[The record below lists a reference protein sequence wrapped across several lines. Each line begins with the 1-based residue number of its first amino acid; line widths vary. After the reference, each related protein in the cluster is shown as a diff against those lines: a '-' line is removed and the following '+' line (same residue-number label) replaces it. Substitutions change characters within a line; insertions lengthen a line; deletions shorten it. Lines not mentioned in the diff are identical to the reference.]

1 MKFINISPNGAV
13 LFDSLVQKTPAFVKF
28 YSEGCGHCKDMED
41 EWKKLKTEIKPY
53 KDIDINVIDV
63 NSKAIPNI
71 KSKCAKNINGYPTM
85 IEVLPGGEAGIE
97 HTSERTTKELMKT
110 IKKIMKKHKQKNTA
124 GRPIQEDSEQSWD
137 GDAAQAA
144 DEALEAEDD
153 ETARAHLRMRLESGI
168 FDADA
173 ARAAEA
179 FLQSDGDAVQAA
191 DEALEAEDDDDN
203 YYDADVAQA
212 MFHAL
217 QQSDDD
223 NLETLEQISE
233 NTQNQLN
240 RNNMSSIGMREIR
253 KKAKIWAEYPN
264 NTIAEQHHPVDGLSE
279 EDEERLIEEASYIR
293 AGLLDGVA
301 IDLTGEGIKS
311 RKNRKYKHRR
321 NKTRGKKHGKKH
333 GKKRRTRYRYVKR
346 PKHYSRIRR

>member
-63 NSKAIPNI
+63 NAKAIPNI
-71 KSKCAKNINGYPTM
+71 KSKCAKNINGFPTM
-85 IEVLPGGEAGIE
+85 IEVLPGGEPGIE

-110 IKKIMKKHKQKNTA
+110 IKKIMKKHKQKDTA
-124 GRPIQEDSEQSWD
+124 GRPIHEDSEQSWD
-137 GDAAQAA
+137 GDAAEAA
-144 DEALEAEDD
+144 DEALEA
-153 ETARAHLRMRLESGI
+153 
-168 FDADA
+168 
-173 ARAAEA
+173 
-179 FLQSDGDAVQAA
+179 A
-191 DEALEAEDDDDN
+191 DE
-203 YYDADVAQA
+203 
-212 MFHAL
+212 
-217 QQSDDD
+217 DD
-223 NLETLEQISE
+223 NLDTLEQISE

-240 RNNMSSIGMREIR
+240 RNNMSPIGMREIR

-279 EDEERLIEEASYIR
+279 EDEEKLIEEASYIR
-293 AGLLDGVA
+293 EGLLDGVA

-311 RKNRKYKHRR
+311 RKKRKYKHRR

-333 GKKRRTRYRYVKR
+333 GKKRQTRYRYVKR

>member
-1 MKFINISPNGAV
+1 MRFINISPNGAV

-41 EWKKLKTEIKPY
+41 EWKKLKTEIKDY

-71 KSKCAKNINGYPTM
+71 KSKCAKNINGFPTM
-85 IEVLPGGEAGIE
+85 IEVLPGGEPGIE

-124 GRPIQEDSEQSWD
+124 GRPGSPTTPRRRILTTSPSLVPERLSFQEEWD
-137 GDAAQAA
+137 DAFMS

-153 ETARAHLRMRLESGI
+153 EAAV

-173 ARAAEA
+173 ALAADA
-179 FLQSDGDAVQAA
+179 LLQSDGD
-191 DEALEAEDDDDN
+191 
-203 YYDADVAQA
+203 
-212 MFHAL
+212 
-217 QQSDDD
+217 
-223 NLETLEQISE
+223 NLDTLEQISE

-240 RNNMSSIGMREIR
+240 RNNISSIGMREIR

-293 AGLLDGVA
+293 AGLLEGVA

-311 RKNRKYKHRR
+311 RKKRKYKHRR

-333 GKKRRTRYRYVKR
+333 GKKRQTKYRYVKR

>member
-41 EWKKLKTEIKPY
+41 EWKKLKTEIKDY

-85 IEVLPGGEAGIE
+85 IEVLPGGEPGIE

-124 GRPIQEDSEQSWD
+124 GRPIHEDSEQSWD

-153 ETARAHLRMRLESGI
+153 
-168 FDADA
+168 
-173 ARAAEA
+173 
-179 FLQSDGDAVQAA
+179 
-191 DEALEAEDDDDN
+191 DDD
-203 YYDADVAQA
+203 YYDADAAQA

-217 QQSDDD
+217 QQSDND
-223 NLETLEQISE
+223 NLDTLEQISE
-233 NTQNQLN
+233 NTQNQFN
-240 RNNMSSIGMREIR
+240 RNNISSIGMREIR

-311 RKNRKYKHRR
+311 RKKRKNKHRR
-321 NKTRGKKHGKKH
+321 NKTRGIKRGKKKH